1 MAPPGKIYHWKHGW
15 IPLDHYA
22 QLQAATKTPKVTNVG
37 REKVHDQ
44 YGGYGYASGDSPYK
58 TVFTVEGAPD
68 VLVEEYHRS
77 ASGLEDPDIH
87 GWAGGYNSCAS
98 HRCQED
104 RAGQGCAGLS
114 GCLSWPEGEAET
126 ADLRGSFGW
135 RFMGET
141 DTSGE
146 EGNHGI
152 AFDTVIW
159 NAKKVEDELTRGKF
173 FGIPNQAADAAE
185 YHKRVVF
192 HEMSHVLH
200 LTSEDDSGVEH
211 FDEMSAFTKTRRID
225 VNPLN
230 ALADE
235 PVTPREM
242 GYTRGSP
249 RHSPGKAR

>member
-1 MAPPGKIYHWKHGW
+1 MGSLAGRGNARRESGGVMAPLGKIYHWKHGW

-77 ASGLEDPDIH
+77 ASGLEDPAIQDDPNIKPAH
-87 GWAGGYNSCAS
+87 LTDAKKIELAKDVQAYLDAFPGLKAKRKQQIYGVHSGG
-98 HRCQED
+98 
-104 RAGQGCAGLS
+104 G
-114 GCLSWPEGEAET
+114 
-126 ADLRGSFGW
+126 
-135 RFMGET
+135 FMGET

-200 LTSEDDSGVEH
+200 LT
-211 FDEMSAFTKTRRID
+211 
-225 VNPLN
+225 
-230 ALADE
+230 
-235 PVTPREM
+235 
-242 GYTRGSP
+242 
-249 RHSPGKAR
+249 